1 MMNVRAWTEKIII
14 PTYQTG
20 EPDKNPLFL
29 ETRVYQGSSGVVYP
43 YAVIDKVFDEKQ
55 DKEWTA
61 LFLEN
66 EYIKVMI
73 LPELGGRIQ
82 MAYDKTN
89 DYHFVYY
96 NRVIKPAL
104 VGLAGPWISGGIEFN
119 WPQHHRPSTFMPVD
133 HHIETHADGSQ
144 TVWVNEYEKMFRT
157 KCALGFRLYPG
168 KAFIELRARLYNSTP
183 FPQSFLWWA
192 NPAVSADEHYQSVF
206 PPDVHA
212 VFDHGRRDVS
222 DFPIATGTYY
232 KVNYS
237 PGTDISRYHNIP
249 VPTSYMAVN
258 SGFDFLGGYHH
269 QKNAGIVH
277 VADHHISPGKKQ
289 WTWGSGDFGKVW
301 DTHLTDED
309 GPYLELMCGVYT
321 DNQPDFSWIM
331 PNEVREFKQYFLP
344 YKNLGAIKNGS
355 AEVLLNLER
364 EDGRIRMRVYS
375 TSDALL
381 TIRLYYGDILL
392 HAATARLSPT
402 QTYDETII
410 PAVAV
415 SKETEL
421 CMIVLDENEK
431 ELLRY
436 TPVAPVDQAIPDP
449 ASPIGSPASLASTEA
464 LYLAGLH
471 LEQYRHARVSPVD
484 YYQEALRRD
493 EGDVRCNNAM
503 GLWLLRRGRFGE
515 SEAYFRKAI
524 HRLQQHNPNPYDG
537 EPFYNLG
544 LALQY
549 QGRRQEAY
557 DSFFKSTWNAA
568 WQDNAFLQ
576 LARICTARGDW
587 NTALEFAENSL
598 SRNTKS
604 LKARHLKACLL
615 RKIGRLKEAWAFAEE
630 SIAMDNFDFG
640 SYFEKYCTAVAL
652 VAAQDLAVQEEAG
665 AVQNEKGRE
674 KTKVAGDAKVLQD
687 IEAAKAELIRL
698 MRNNSHAYI
707 EISLDY
713 YHAGL
718 PEEAIEF
725 LRWYEGAADPLVHYY
740 LAYYEQQRGNLAE
753 AGAWCRSAFG
763 MSPDGVFPNRIEDV
777 MALNTALD
785 LFAEDYK
792 ACYYLGNFYYS
803 QRQYEAAR
811 EYWERS
817 VALDRDF
824 PTAQRNLG
832 LAYYNKFNR
841 PAEALQCFARAFELD
856 TRDARVLFE
865 LDQLKKEL
873 KHSPAERLAF
883 LTRYEEQVN
892 ERDDLYLEYVH
903 LHTLIGNNERAYEL
917 LMARKFHPWEG
928 GEGKT
933 AALYTTLLLLQA
945 KAVLRSG
952 EPEKALEKIKQT
964 AVYPASLGEGKLYSR
979 PENEPDYW
987 QGYACEKM
995 GRAAEA
1001 HAWYTKAAAG
1011 TMEPAPALYYND
1023 HPPESIFYQGLAL
1036 LKLGKRE
1043 RAGSVFRKLI
1053 DYGEAHLN
1061 KAVEIDFFAVSL
1073 PHLSVFE
1080 SDPGGSNEIH
1090 CRYLM
1095 GLGYIGLQN
1104 EGAARRTLQQ
1114 VLELEPAHLGARLH
1128 LLLLEK
1134 AGVLGL
1140 FTG

>member
-1 MMNVRAWTEKIII
+1 MNDKKVMMNVKAWTEKIII

-157 KCALGFRLYPG
+157 KCGLGFRLYPG
-168 KAFIELRARLYNSTP
+168 KAVIELRARLYNSTP

-222 DFPIATGTYY
+222 DFPVATGTYY
-232 KVNYS
+232 KVDYS

-258 SGFDFLGGYHH
+258 SEFDFLGGYHH

-364 EDGRIRMRVYS
+364 EDEKIRMRVYS
-375 TSDALL
+375 TSEALL
-381 TIRLYYGDILL
+381 TIRLYYGDSLL
-392 HAATARLSPT
+392 HTAMARLSPT
-402 QTYDETII
+402 HTYDERVVPQITIEEE
-410 PAVAV
+410 AR
-415 SKETEL
+415 L
-421 CMIVLDENEK
+421 CMIVLDENEN

-436 TPVAPVDQAIPDP
+436 APVVPVDQAIPDP
-449 ASPIGSPASLASTEA
+449 ASPIGSSATLPSAEA

-471 LEQYRHARVSPVD
+471 LEQYRHARISPVD
-484 YYQEALRRD
+484 YYKEALRRD

-503 GLWLLRRGRFGE
+503 GLWLLRRGRFAE

-524 HRLQQHNPNPYDG
+524 QRLQQHNPNPYDG

-544 LALQY
+544 LALKY
-549 QGRRQEAY
+549 MGRQQEAY

-576 LARICTARGDW
+576 LARIRTARGDW
-587 NTALEFAENSL
+587 KAALEFAENSL
-598 SRNTKS
+598 ARNVKS

-615 RKIGRLKEAWAFAEE
+615 RKMGRLEEAMAFAEQ

-640 SYFEKYCTAVAL
+640 SYFEKYCIAV
-652 VAAQDLAVQEEAG
+652 DLAIK
-665 AVQNEKGRE
+665 NE
-674 KTKVAGDAKVLQD
+674 L
-687 IEAAKAELIRL
+687 LLL

-718 PEEAIEF
+718 PGEAIEL
-725 LRWYEGAADPLVHYY
+725 LRWYEGAADPLVDYY
-740 LAYYEQQRGNLAE
+740 LAYYEQQRGNPAE
-753 AGAWCRSAFG
+753 AGAWCRSAFS
-763 MSPDGVFPNRIEDV
+763 MSPEGVFPNRIEDV
-777 MALNTALD
+777 MVLNTALD

-841 PAEALQCFARAFELD
+841 PAEALKCFARAFELD

-873 KHSPAERLAF
+873 KHLPAERLAF
-883 LTRYEEQVN
+883 LTRYEEQVK
-892 ERDDLYLEYVH
+892 ERDDLYLEYVQ
-903 LHTLIGNNERAYEL
+903 LHTLTGNSEKAYEL

-933 AALYTTLLLLQA
+933 AALYTALLLLQA
-945 KAVLRSG
+945 KAALRSG

-964 AVYPASLGEGKLYSR
+964 AIYPASLGEGKLYSR
-979 PENEPDYW
+979 PENESDYW
-987 QGYACEKM
+987 QGYAYEKM
-995 GRAAEA
+995 GRAADA
-1001 HAWYTKAAAG
+1001 QAWYTKAAAG
-1011 TMEPAPALYYND
+1011 TREPAPALYYND

-1036 LKLGKRE
+1036 LKLGKQE
-1043 RAGSVFRKLI
+1043 PAASTFWKLLE
-1053 DYGEAHLN
+1053 YGEAHLN
-1061 KAVEIDFFAVSL
+1061 RAAEIDFFAVSL

-1080 SDPGGSNEIH
+1080 NDPEGVNEIH
-1090 CRYLM
+1090 CRYLT

-1104 EGAARRTLQQ
+1104 EGAAQGAFQQ

-1134 AGVLGL
+1134 VGVLDL
-1140 FTG
+1140 FPG